1 MSEEN
6 QTAPQVRR
14 LFAFVP
20 EIRGMSSGSIPL
32 PCEKIKSICTLFS
45 KLAEAMGEKKKKGMF
60 GIRSAMCSS
69 SAAVGKNLCGVLE
82 LAKGVGTIE
91 KPMYLIV

>member
-1 MSEEN
+1 MSEES

-45 KLAEAMGEKKKKGMF
+45 KLAEAMGEKKKKKECLEF
-60 GIRSAMCSS
+60 AVLCV
-69 SAAVGKNLCGVLE
+69 AALLQWAKIYVG
-82 LAKGVGTIE
+82 
-91 KPMYLIV
+91 Y

>member
-1 MSEEN
+1 
-6 QTAPQVRR
+6 
-14 LFAFVP
+14 
-20 EIRGMSSGSIPL
+20 MSSGSIPL

-45 KLAEAMGEKKKKGMF
+45 KLAEAMGEKKKGMF

-91 KPMYLIV
+91 KPVYLIV